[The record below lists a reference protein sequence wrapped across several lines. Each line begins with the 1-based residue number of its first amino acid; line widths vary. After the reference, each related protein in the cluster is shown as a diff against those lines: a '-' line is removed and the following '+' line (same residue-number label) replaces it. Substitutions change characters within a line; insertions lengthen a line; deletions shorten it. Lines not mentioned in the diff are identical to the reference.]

1 MATNW
6 NAVLAN
12 INNASDILAILRKVL
27 GLLDGK
33 VDLTRIDEIISDIEN
48 MQTNVET
55 ALNNVTSALSEF
67 DTHSQEAIEQVI
79 AAGLMEGFNTEAEL
93 LATRPTVAKK
103 YAKAED
109 TDIIWFWNKPAGAP
123 DGSYWTS
130 TGQSELSRAKAYTD
144 NLRDRVFF
152 NAINTDF
159 NISGFIN
166 STGQLAH
173 STFFKSTDYL
183 KVIENTPYRI
193 LSQVTGAANYAWF
206 TKDKVFI
213 SAFGTDQT
221 TLVEKTYTSP
231 PNAAFVRLCAYNTA
245 AQAVAYM
252 RADVYKI
259 DQIKKILEQHT
270 PATSSKLSLYGSS
283 NVSDTLDAVISK
295 QNIIITNQNNIL
307 SQLDLMSDKE
317 SPFFVNTSEFVKAVS
332 TPTNFGVV
340 NVTARVSD
348 TQMTVSDATAF
359 IYSGSCVVYDP
370 TANSYTSHN
379 VIGISGTTITVMPP
393 LPANPTQAQTMH
405 EANQGQHLT
414 LFGYKGLADFVVNSI
429 QKYSYKK
436 SENRIFNFNPTKFER
451 QTNAQGQITT
461 DGTTIAIPV
470 TYVGTAKTGGFVSG
484 TTNLVKICDMN
495 SGNMNIGNNAHTQYL
510 TRSYQLQDGTAGNGF
525 EISFDA
531 QKSDGFIEIPLAV
544 RDELYTS
551 SIDSQQYRT
560 SGKARLQVF
569 NGSTSIHDA
578 VYAVGQVHHVFVD
591 FAAAETIRVRV
602 TCETSTPTSVL
613 LSGIFAYKKS
623 TKTSKESFFEDG
635 DVVAFLGDSWTQ
647 YPIATSIG
655 ETGQT
660 RPDGSVSTGSQW
672 LSRRMKEK
680 LQAQGKN
687 VTMLN
692 MGFGGQTSRWGKYW
706 VNTII
711 NLDPKPTH
719 CVLCFYINDANSV
732 GAPSNNFYD
741 FDPVNMFTNKPE
753 SEGGVNGK
761 IPSFDEWEANIKWLC
776 DKLAANGI
784 KPIVIMPSQTG
795 SATQAQGIR
804 SGELDRIADGFS

>member
-1 MATNW
+1 MVGKKISDFESDNKITGTELLYAVDNNTDVKLSTQQIKDFAIAELALSKADKSEIIQGQYSFATLADF
-6 NAVLAN
+6 NAVKATIPVN
-12 INNASDILAILRKVL
+12 STVIIN
-27 GLLDGK
+27 
-33 VDLTRIDEIISDIEN
+33 EIN
-48 MQTNVET
+48 
-55 ALNNVTSALSEF
+55 
-67 DTHSQEAIEQVI
+67 
-79 AAGLMEGFNTEAEL
+79 
-93 LATRPTVAKK
+93 
-103 YAKAED
+103 
-109 TDIIWFWNKPAGAP
+109 
-123 DGSYWTS
+123 S
-130 TGQSELSRAKAYTD
+130 TGTGSWNQGTNTWNGTTLSKSSYDPLTQAKAYTD
-144 NLRDRVFF
+144 TVT
-152 NAINTDF
+152 TDITPTAF
-159 NISGFIN
+159 TEVGYIS
-166 STGQLAH
+166 STGSLLTSA
-173 STFFKSTDYL
+173 SFKATNFI
-183 KVIENTPYRI
+183 KVAPNQSYRI
-193 LSQVTGAANYAWF
+193 LSQIAGVARHAWY
-206 TKDKVFI
+206 DKNQVFI
-213 SAFGTDQT
+213 SAFGEDQT
-221 TLVEKTYTSP
+221 TLTEKIYVAP
-231 PNAAFVRLCAYNTA
+231 ANA
-245 AQAVAYM
+245 AYM
-252 RADVYKI
+252 RVSAYQAAAWNVAYIKSKTYSIDVIQQIIQQHMPNVDSSKI
-259 DQIKKILEQHT
+259 D
-270 PATSSKLSLYGSS
+270 YNSS
-283 NVSDTLDAVISK
+283 NVKATLDTVINK
-295 QNIIITNQNNIL
+295 QNTIIANQNGIVG
-307 SQLDLMSDKE
+307 QLDLMTDKE
-317 SPFFVNTSEFVKAVS
+317 SPYFVNTSQFVKAVL

-379 VIGISGTTITVMPP
+379 VIGINGTTITVMPP

-414 LFGYKGLADFVVNSI
+414 LFGYKGLADFAVNSI

-470 TYVGTAKTGGFVSG
+470 TYVGNAKTGGFTPG
-484 TTNLVKICDMN
+484 TTNLIKVCDMN
-495 SGNMNIGNNAHTQYL
+495 SGNLNIGNNAHTQYL

-525 EISFDA
+525 EISFDG
-531 QKSDGFIEIPLAV
+531 QGNNGFIEIPLAV
-544 RDELYTS
+544 RDESYTS
-551 SIDSQQYRT
+551 SVDSQTYRT

-578 VYAVGQVHHVFVD
+578 VYAAGQVHHVFID
-591 FAAAETIRVRV
+591 FAAAETIKVRV

-613 LSGIFAYKKS
+613 LNGIFAYKKS
-623 TKTSKESFFEDG
+623 ANTSKESFFKDG
-635 DVVAFLGDSWTQ
+635 DVIAFLGDSWTQ
-647 YPIATSIG
+647 YPIASTIG

-680 LQAQGKN
+680 LLAQGKN

-706 VNTII
+706 VNAII

-753 SEGGVNGK
+753 STGGINGK
-761 IPSFDEWEANIKWLC
+761 IPSYDEWEANIKWLC

-795 SATQAQGIR
+795 SATQAQAIR
-804 SGELDRIADGFS
+804 RGQLDRLTDGFGG